1 MKRIFITLLL
11 LSIIRPALEGRI
23 FEMSAFGIKPGA
35 TNLSEKISSAMES
48 IRKETGHGDSESHPP
63 WKASA
68 RRPVM
73 ATP

>member
-48 IRKETGHGDSESHPP
+48 ILARRTSLKKSHPP

-68 RRPVM
+68 RKPAM